1 MKNKLQELTK
11 KLYDEGLEKGRA
23 EADDIFS
30 LVTGLLD
37 DLLGLGAGFG
47 DDLRRLVLS
56 LPDQT
61 VGFGTAFLQPLVV
74 ELFGQLLKFVFHALA
89 GKQAAAKIKSEIAS
103 MIVAKATAAGVK
115 EAALDPAFI
124 KEMLLAVARNWNGAD
139 AGTRVRSRSSC
150 SSRHLQPCHGPS

>member
-1 MKNKLQELTK
+1 MPASAPFQFPATAQQHLL
-11 KLYDEGLEKGRA
+11 DECGIERSLLHPGRSGLGHDHRSDLRLDLRSGLLARECDLGHRVLL
-23 EADDIFS
+23 DIFG

-74 ELFGQLLKFVFHALA
+74 ELFGQLLKFVFHSV
-89 GKQAAAKIKSEIAS
+89 I
-103 MIVAKATAAGVK
+103 
-115 EAALDPAFI
+115 
-124 KEMLLAVARNWNGAD
+124 
-139 AGTRVRSRSSC
+139 
-150 SSRHLQPCHGPS
+150 